1 MVDPFCFGGD
11 LHPLSYRRRTGGDW
25 IPDSFNFHH
34 AQSAG
39 ADGGQIGMMAKVR
52 DINSGVK
59 SGIKQA
65 RSFRR
70 FDVVPVYSQGNG
82 LQA

>member
-1 MVDPFCFGGD
+1 
-11 LHPLSYRRRTGGDW
+11 
-25 IPDSFNFHH
+25 
-34 AQSAG
+34 
-39 ADGGQIGMMAKVR
+39 MMAKVR

-59 SGIKQA
+59 SGVKQA